1 MPLSVT
7 RICEKFA
14 GASAACLFRTTSGMA
29 KRYFLPIST
38 HKIIV
43 TIAVSWTKSRVSRT
57 AAFSPENS
65 SQTAKRVKTALF
77 RLCKNITTQINI
89 KENES
94 IFLVYIKQFCFD
106 ASASSLSIFVEDE
119 AINRIS
125 KLDMYQYV
133 ESYLKTKAVW
143 WINPRVSF
151 GFSIVRLDR

>member
-1 MPLSVT
+1 M
-7 RICEKFA
+7 
-14 GASAACLFRTTSGMA
+14 
-29 KRYFLPIST
+29 
-38 HKIIV
+38 
-43 TIAVSWTKSRVSRT
+43 
-57 AAFSPENS
+57 
-65 SQTAKRVKTALF
+65 KTALF

-119 AINRIS
+119 AIKRIS

-143 WINPRVSF
+143 
-151 GFSIVRLDR
+151 